1 MTQIL
6 FAGRDIS
13 SLPAFKR
20 AIEESGGQVTCL
32 DTGKGA
38 LYAVSEKTFDL
49 LIAAEKLEDMSGMGL
64 IEAVVTRQPMLNC
77 AVVSSLS
84 PDDYHEA
91 SEGLGILMQLP
102 AEPGREEA
110 EALINHL
117 KKIQSFKV
125 GS

>member
-1 MTQIL
+1 MLQIL

-13 SLPAFKR
+13 SLPVFIE
-20 AIEESGGQVTCL
+20 AIEESGGQATCL

-38 LYAVSEKTFDL
+38 LFAVSEKAFDL
-49 LIAAEKLEDMSGMGL
+49 LIAAEKLEDISGIGL
-64 IEAVVTRQPMLNC
+64 IEAVIAIQPMLNC

-84 PDDYHEA
+84 PNDFHEA

-102 AEPGREEA
+102 EEPGREA
-110 EALINHL
+110 ADALMSHL